1 MHAGVC
7 YWALI
12 VKLGEESIRE
22 RVREEVGSWVVV
34 GGCCCS
40 ALLLISSCAFYL
52 LVIILMLS
60 ARKVYRAAILYANR
74 A

>member
-22 RVREEVGSWVVV
+22 RVREGSGEL
-34 GGCCCS
+34 GGGGRV
-40 ALLLISSCAFYL
+40 LLLCC
-52 LVIILMLS
+52 
-60 ARKVYRAAILYANR
+60 
-74 A
+74 

>member
-22 RVREEVGSWVVV
+22 RVREGSGEL
-34 GGCCCS
+34 GGCGGRV
-40 ALLLISSCAFYL
+40 LLLCC
-52 LVIILMLS
+52 
-60 ARKVYRAAILYANR
+60 
-74 A
+74 

>member
-22 RVREEVGSWVVV
+22 RVREGSGEL
-34 GGCCCS
+34 GGGWWAGAV
-40 ALLLISSCAFYL
+40 ALLLISSCAPYL

-60 ARKVYRAAILYANR
+60 ARKVYRAAILYANW

>member
-40 ALLLISSCAFYL
+40 AADLKLRPLPSRDHSYAQCAQGVSRRHPL
-52 LVIILMLS
+52 C
-60 ARKVYRAAILYANR
+60 
-74 A
+74 